1 MKSPL
6 PPVRFSPAL
15 YAVFETHA
23 RRTLEAVRSVAHDGT
38 AIYMPDDSD
47 DEPALWTRDF
57 CYLVEGAG
65 HLIPAAEILAAI
77 DYLLAG
83 QSDDGT
89 IPERVYAD
97 GRAVYLAGAEDAPL
111 GNRPPTDNSQFMAK
125 LLCAYVNH
133 TGDHSALDRRME
145 PLMAAMDSVPLS
157 RDALVYIDPNSPHA
171 GYGFTN
177 CVGKTGKVFFSSV
190 LYWEACQ
197 KLGAICARFEYHE
210 DAHYWYEHA
219 EAMAD
224 NLNQFMDESLGLFVA
239 ASEDCQQVDI
249 WGNAYA
255 AVVRVA
261 SKTQMRRIA
270 RFFLDFQDQFTWHGF
285 IRHLP
290 EGQYWERLL
299 ADVRPGTHQNG
310 GYWPLPAGWVAQT
323 IATVDEDAAR
333 ALLAEVAAE
342 IDEHGVREWISPQEQ
357 GGGHHTAS
365 AAALLGSVQSSKKL

>member
-1 MKSPL
+1 
-6 PPVRFSPAL
+6 
-15 YAVFETHA
+15 
-23 RRTLEAVRSVAHDGT
+23 
-38 AIYMPDDSD
+38 
-47 DEPALWTRDF
+47 
-57 CYLVEGAG
+57 
-65 HLIPAAEILAAI
+65 
-77 DYLLAG
+77 
-83 QSDDGT
+83 
-89 IPERVYAD
+89 
-97 GRAVYLAGAEDAPL
+97 
-111 GNRPPTDNSQFMAK
+111 
-125 LLCAYVNH
+125 
-133 TGDHSALDRRME
+133 
-145 PLMAAMDSVPLS
+145 
-157 RDALVYIDPNSPHA
+157 
-171 GYGFTN
+171 
-177 CVGKTGKVFFSSV
+177 VGKTGKVFFSSV

-219 EAMAD
+219 EARAD

-261 SKTQMRRIA
+261 SKTQTRRIA

-342 IDEHGVREWISPQEQ
+342 LDEHGVREWISPQEQ
-357 GGGHHTAS
+357 GSGYHAAS
-365 AAALLGSVQSSKKL
+365 AAVLLGSVQSSKKL